1 MPAFTLLGHPVAH
14 SVSPAM
20 HNAAAD
26 AIGMDY
32 RYSAT
37 DVAPEDLPAVLERLR
52 SGEWDGANV
61 TIPHK
66 QSVLPLL
73 DELGE
78 TATALGAANTLV
90 RDGTRLRGENTDVP
104 GFLAELDLFGVE
116 LAGRPALILGAGGS
130 ARAVAFALLQ
140 RGAEVRILA
149 RNLPAAVQFARELH
163 RATGGHLLNFEW
175 TPTDLGDASQGCAL
189 AVNCTPLGMTPQTQS
204 TPWFPVI
211 PFPPN
216 MLLYDLVY
224 NPSET
229 MLVRQARSH
238 GLRAAGGLGML
249 VQQGALAFA
258 RWTGCQPPVEAMHA
272 AAKKALKC
280 LDS

>member
-20 HNAAAD
+20 HNAAA
-26 AIGMDY
+26 AVLRLDY
-32 RYSAT
+32 EYTAT
-37 DVAPEDLPAVLERLR
+37 DIAPEDLSAALARLR
-52 SGEWDGANV
+52 AGEWAGANV

-78 TATALGAANTLV
+78 TAATLGAVNTLL
-90 RDGTRLRGENTDVP
+90 RDGEWLRGENTDVP
-104 GFLAELDLFGVE
+104 GFLVEIDSFGVE
-116 LAGRPALILGAGGS
+116 LVGRPALVFGAGGS

-149 RNLPAAVQFARELH
+149 RNLPVAAQLARDLH
-163 RATGGHLLNFEW
+163 RTTGGRLLNFEW
-175 TPTDLGDASQGCAL
+175 TPTNLGDASQGCAL
-189 AVNCTPLGMTPQTQS
+189 AVNCTPLGMTPQPQS
-204 TPWFPVI
+204 TPWFPVV
-211 PFPPN
+211 PFPPK

-224 NPSET
+224 NPPET

-258 RWTGCQPPVEAMHA
+258 HWTGYQPPVEAMHA

-280 LDS
+280 SDS